1 MSRGVTTGEGGRDV
15 LLGQGRAKE
24 IGKESMVEGKVGN
37 QHPYLRAVD
46 AQNGTLDT
54 SSTLVGTAISVVCS
68 RKQV

>member
-24 IGKESMVEGKVGN
+24 IGKESVVEGKVGN

-46 AQNGTLDT
+46 AQNGTLYGYVINAGRN
-54 SSTLVGTAISVVCS
+54 SHLCGV
-68 RKQV
+68 Q